1 MSGTN
6 RLRES
11 TQEIRRFILE
21 DLEAQPESIAKR
33 VSARFHISG
42 TSANRHLKRL
52 ADEGILIGSGRT
64 RARSYEWAV
73 LAEGSRTIDLE
84 AAPEEHIVWEEFV
97 KPLVQ
102 PFATANV
109 FGLLNYGFTEMLN
122 NAIEHSEGHKIL
134 ANVTVTG
141 GLIEVSVMDDGVG
154 IFQKI
159 QRDLHLENPKHALLE
174 LAKGKLTTD
183 QAKHTGEGI
192 FFSSRMFDRFV
203 IVSGDMAYI
212 RLQEDDWLLER
223 ATNPRSAGTLVT
235 MKISPFS
242 GREAR
247 EVFRKYEGE
256 EFGFTKTHVPVEL
269 ARYEGENLISRSQA
283 RRLLARFEKFK
294 EVFLDFKGVVSI
306 GQAFADEIFRVYFFE
321 HPEVKIVYAQANPDV
336 DAMIRRA
343 LAGRAEIP
351 PGTMGDRG

>member
-11 TQEIRRFILE
+11 TQEIRRFIME
-21 DLEAQPESIAKR
+21 DLEAQPASIAKR

-64 RARSYEWAV
+64 RARSYKLAV
-73 LAEGSRTIDLE
+73 LADGSRTIDLE
-84 AAPEEHIVWEEFV
+84 AAPEEHIVW
-97 KPLVQ
+97 
-102 PFATANV
+102 
-109 FGLLNYGFTEMLN
+109 
-122 NAIEHSEGHKIL
+122 
-134 ANVTVTG
+134 
-141 GLIEVSVMDDGVG
+141 
-154 IFQKI
+154 
-159 QRDLHLENPKHALLE
+159 
-174 LAKGKLTTD
+174 
-183 QAKHTGEGI
+183 
-192 FFSSRMFDRFV
+192 
-203 IVSGDMAYI
+203 
-212 RLQEDDWLLER
+212 
-223 ATNPRSAGTLVT
+223 
-235 MKISPFS
+235 
-242 GREAR
+242 
-247 EVFRKYEGE
+247 E

-283 RRLLARFEKFK
+283 RRLLARFERFK